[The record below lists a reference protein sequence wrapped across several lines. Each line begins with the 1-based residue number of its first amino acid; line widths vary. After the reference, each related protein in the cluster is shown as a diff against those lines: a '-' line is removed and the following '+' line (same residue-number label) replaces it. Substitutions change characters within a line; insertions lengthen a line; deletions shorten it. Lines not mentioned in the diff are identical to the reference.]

1 MATSRSIGKLVK
13 ESTAFFLCDIQ
24 EKFRPSIS
32 YFSEIVVVAQRLLKA
47 AKILDVPVVA
57 TEQYPRGL
65 GNTITELADL
75 LKDNENS
82 KIYEKTC
89 FSMSSEA
96 ILSDLKKKNPSIKSV
111 VLFGIE
117 AHVCV
122 QQTALDLLEKGF
134 EVHLIADSSSS
145 RSMTDRMLAFERIR
159 QAGGFITTSESVLF
173 MLLKDAKHPNF
184 KEVQKLIMESAPY
197 QGLAPKL

>member
-1 MATSRSIGKLVK
+1 MASKGVGKLVQ

-24 EKFRPSIS
+24 EKFRPSIK
-32 YFSEIVVVAQRLLKA
+32 YFSEIVIVAQRMLKA
-47 AKILDVPVVA
+47 AKILDLPVIA

-65 GNTITELADL
+65 GKTISELTEILD
-75 LKDNENS
+75 ENQKA

-89 FSMSSEA
+89 FSMSSDA
-96 ILSDLKKKNPSIKSV
+96 ILSDLKAVNPSVKSV

-145 RSMTDRMLAFERIR
+145 RSMTDRMLAFDRIR
-159 QAGGFITTSESVLF
+159 QAGGFITTSESALF

-184 KEVQKLIMESAPY
+184 KEIQKLIMESAPY
-197 QGLAPKL
+197 QGLVPKL